1 MEEKKGN
8 CPSNVACAIISI
20 AFSFFF
26 LIQRFIKLPA
36 SSLLELLIDKTIF
49 KPCR

>member
-1 MEEKKGN
+1 MSLEF
-8 CPSNVACAIISI
+8 CLWYYFYPSI